1 MQEIS
6 YFCGKI
12 IDIMKKGIFLYCLF
26 ALIFVACNENAPEGG
41 EGGTTPLQPGEITYD
56 FKPVYNRLI
65 ISGDGAMPNYATPA
79 DAPWYKYAE
88 NVTEVIIEEGVT
100 SVGKHA
106 FKEYI
111 HISKVTLPTTLK
123 VIERSAFEGCT
134 SLSDIDLSKT
144 SLTSIGNR
152 AFYGCTSLT
161 DLDFS
166 ETSVNLIDQE
176 AFAECK
182 ALKSVAVPASL
193 KTIGTKAFYNCQSLA
208 TLDLS
213 QAHLSTLGERAF
225 YKCTALTKMD
235 LSSSSV
241 STIPQHAFYACSAL
255 TEIIL
260 PNGLQSI
267 GRAAFDYCTALAQ
280 VHLAGSKNDIVFPS
294 QNFTT
299 IGDWAFAECNSLT
312 YISLSSSVKTIGEGA
327 FYKCMALK
335 TANLSSSNLT
345 QLGKRA
351 FQGCEALETV
361 YWNSKTTTVPEKA
374 FHKCGALKTINSFSG
389 VKTIG
394 TGAFAECKALDVA
407 VPSSVVTIG
416 DSAFFNC
423 TALQNI
429 KLQSDL
435 TNLGKAAFHSCT
447 HATLSSMKSCTKLK
461 VIEESAF
468 KYVGRFAS
476 TSFTIELPSTITSI
490 KKGAFLST
498 GYDTRHSGH
507 LSTVIC
513 HAKTPPTLESGG
525 EVFSASQISEHNVY
539 LKVPSASVETYKI
552 TSYGWRTYFSN
563 YQIEALQ

>member
-1 MQEIS
+1 MQES
-6 YFCGKI
+6 LYFCSKI
-12 IDIMKKGIFLYCLF
+12 INIMKKGIVLYCLF
-26 ALIFVACNENAPEGG
+26 ALFFVACNENAPEGG

-65 ISGDGAMPNYATPA
+65 ISGDGAMANYATPS

-111 HISKVTLPTTLK
+111 QISKVTLPTTLK

-134 SLSDIDLSKT
+134 SLTDIDLSKT

-161 DLDFS
+161 DLDLS

-225 YKCTALTKMD
+225 YQCKALQKIDFSAASLTA
-235 LSSSSV
+235 
-241 STIPQHAFYACSAL
+241 IPLQAFCDCAAL
-255 TEIIL
+255 TEVVL
-260 PNGLQSI
+260 PTRLQSI
-267 GRAAFDYCTALAQ
+267 GIEGFARCKALAKLY
-280 VHLAGSKNDIVFPS
+280 VTGSKQDVAMPS
-294 QNFTT
+294 TNFTT
-299 IGDWAFAECNSLT
+299 IDNNAFIECESLPYFSISSTVKKIGD
-312 YISLSSSVKTIGEGA
+312 KA
-327 FYKCMALK
+327 FYKCKGLK
-335 TANLSSSNLT
+335 NANLSLSNLT
-345 QLGKRA
+345 QLGKQA
-351 FQGCEALETV
+351 FEECAALETV
-361 YWNSKTTTVPEKA
+361 SWNSKLTTAPEHA
-374 FHKCGALKTINSFSG
+374 FYNCQALKTINSFSV

-394 TGAFAECKALDVA
+394 TGAFAKCEALDVA

-423 TALQNI
+423 
-429 KLQSDL
+429 DL
-435 TNLGKAAFHSCT
+435 TSINLPSSITTIGECAFSGCTRAA
-447 HATLSSMKSCTKLK
+447 LGSMKNCTKLT
-461 VIEESAF
+461 VIEKKVFYNVHRNS
-468 KYVGRFAS
+468 S
-476 TSFTIELPSTITSI
+476 LPDLIIELPSSI
-490 KKGAFLST
+490 KTIKNYAFYDA
-498 GYDTRHSGH
+498 GYVDKYEGH
-507 LSTVIC
+507 LKKVIC
-513 HAKTPPTLESGG
+513 HATTPPTLEGDDI
-525 EVFSASQISEHNVY
+525 FHAYY
-539 LKVPSASVETYKI
+539 LKNYYYTTLYVPSASVSAYKASNW
-552 TSYGWRTYFSN
+552 TEYFDN
-563 YQIEALQ
+563 RYHIEAL